1 MTEVKKDSTVISE
14 RPGEVK
20 DVIISLVKFD
30 HDLIELLSKK
40 LGKLERKSSGNEEY
54 VRDRMRYNVW
64 TIKQFADLTS
74 KSIPTITNMTNR
86 PVIFENGEVGV
97 ALNHCYPFPG
107 EDHKGPRFIFRDEK
121 SMKYLC
127 ECL

>member
-1 MTEVKKDSTVISE
+1 MTEVKKDSTVIQE
-14 RPGEVK
+14 RPGEIK
-20 DVIISLVKFD
+20 DVVISLVKFD
-30 HDLIELLSKK
+30 HDLIALLSKK
-40 LGKLERKSSGNEEY
+40 SGLRS
-54 VRDRMRYNVW
+54 VRERMRYNVW

-86 PVIFENGEVGV
+86 PIFRNGEVGV

-121 SMKYLC
+121 SMKYLR